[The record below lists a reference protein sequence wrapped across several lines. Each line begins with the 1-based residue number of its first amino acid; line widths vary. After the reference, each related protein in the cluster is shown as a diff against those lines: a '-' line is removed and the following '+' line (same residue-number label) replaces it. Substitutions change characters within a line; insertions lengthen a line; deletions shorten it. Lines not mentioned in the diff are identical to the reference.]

1 MPPKDA
7 PPPDVPVAF
16 GPFHLYPRLRR
27 LERGGES
34 VALGSRALE
43 ILLLLAE
50 RPGEVVSKRDLIRRV
65 WGEVV
70 VGEGSLRFHIG
81 ELRKALGE
89 TTSGAPYIQNV
100 AGRGYCFVGDV
111 SHGSLT
117 KPLPVQT
124 TVPGELGKLPARPLR
139 MVGRD
144 TVVRDVSQL
153 LAEWR
158 FVTLVGAGG
167 LGKTT
172 TALAVGHAALERF
185 DVVRFVD
192 LGASNDPRLVPSAV
206 ASALGLPV
214 SSADPVPTLIAFL
227 KDKRVLLILD
237 TCERVIEAAAT
248 LAEHIVT
255 ECPHVEMLASSREPL
270 RAAPERVYA
279 LPPLA
284 VPPPETGVRVDEAL
298 AFAAVELFV
307 ARAQA
312 ASPQFELLES
322 NVATVAA
329 MCRKLDGIPLAIELA
344 VGRVSA
350 LGLET
355 TAALLNSRFA
365 MKWPGL
371 RTALPRHRTLGATL
385 DWSVELLSESERVV
399 FRRLSVF
406 AGAFTLEA
414 AQKVTCGGLDA
425 VQVSEAVANLVD
437 KSLLSSMSLPTATHF
452 LMLDTTRA
460 YAEGMLADSGEAAA
474 IAHSHAVY
482 LCEFLERTYA
492 CTTEFIKPESG
503 RVNAAF
509 LSNLRAALEWARARL
524 DEPALLGRLTAA
536 CGPFVLDLSLFDE
549 CQRWAEVG
557 LAALDES
564 ERGTLR
570 EMELQGSL
578 GFSLLFSRG
587 SLQETEVALQRAL
600 ALAET
605 HRDLYNQ
612 TRFLGGLNNF
622 HQRTGELHGALRL
635 ARRAQLLASDLNDPA
650 YVALSQWLVGISSHL
665 VGDHQTAIT
674 LGILAWNRPPLSQV
688 VNRMRFGFDYQR
700 IRCLCGLARA
710 LWIAGHADQACSAAI
725 RVIEAGAQSGHPI
738 ALAIPL
744 VWVTPVL
751 FWAGD
756 WSSAEKLSD
765 QLIAHGERHAL
776 PLYRAAGLGM
786 KGHLAVIRGDA
797 SGGLVALREFDAML
811 RAANYGLLV
820 AVFATPIAQALAQ
833 LGHLGEALERIDA
846 AIAQVED
853 NGGSFDSPELLR
865 VKGEILATHA
875 EGAAASEA
883 ETLFQRSLDYARRQS
898 ALAWELRTA
907 NSLARLRQQQGRVA
921 EARGV
926 LEPVYSRFREG
937 YGTADLVEARRILTS
952 LA

>member
-7 PPPDVPVAF
+7 SPPDVTVAF
-16 GPFHLYPRLRR
+16 GPFRLYPRLRR

-50 RPGEVVSKRDLIRRV
+50 RSGEVVSKRDLIRRV

-70 VGEGSLRFHIG
+70 VGDGSLRFHIG
-81 ELRKALGE
+81 ELRKVLGE
-89 TTSGAPYIQNV
+89 MTSGAPYIQNV
-100 AGRGYCFVGDV
+100 AGRGYCFVGDA
-111 SHGSLT
+111 SRGGLT
-117 KPLPVQT
+117 TPLPVPT
-124 TVPGELGKLPARPLR
+124 AASGELGKLPARPLR

-144 TVVRDVSQL
+144 AVVRDVSQL

-167 LGKTT
+167 MGKTT
-172 TALAVGHAALERF
+172 TALAVGYASLERL
-185 DVVRFVD
+185 DAVRFVD
-192 LGASNDPRLVPSAV
+192 LGASNDPHLVPSAV
-206 ASALGLPV
+206 ASAVGLPV
-214 SSADPVPTLIAFL
+214 SSADPVPNLIAFL

-237 TCERVIEAAAT
+237 TCERVIDAAAS
-248 LAEHIVT
+248 LAERIVT
-255 ECPHVEMLASSREPL
+255 ECPQAEILTSSREPL

-284 VPPPETGVRVDEAL
+284 VPPAEADLRVDAAL
-298 AFAAVELFV
+298 GFAAVELFV

-312 ASPQFELLES
+312 ASPQFELLQS

-355 TAALLNSRFA
+355 TATLLNSRFA
-365 MKWPGL
+365 MQWPGL

-385 DWSVELLSESERVV
+385 DWSVELLSESERGV

-406 AGAFTLEA
+406 AGAFTLDA
-414 AQKVTCGGLDA
+414 AQKVTGMGLDA
-425 VQVSEAVANLVD
+425 VQVAEAVVNLVD
-437 KSLLSSMSLPTATHF
+437 KSLLSSVPLPTSTHF
-452 LMLDTTRA
+452 CMLDTTRA
-460 YAEGMLADSGEAAA
+460 YAEGMLADSGEADA
-474 IAHSHAVY
+474 IARCHAVY

-492 CTTEFIKPESG
+492 CTTEFIRPESG
-503 RVNAAF
+503 RANAAY
-509 LSNLRAALEWARARL
+509 LRNLRAALEWARARS
-524 DEPALLGRLTAA
+524 DEPALLTRLTAT
-536 CGPFVLDLSLFDE
+536 CGPFLLDLSLLDE
-549 CQRWAEVG
+549 CYRWAEVG
-557 LAALDES
+557 LAALDDS

-570 EMELQGSL
+570 EIELLSSL

-587 SLQETEVALQRAL
+587 SVPEVKVALEAAL

-605 HRDLYNQ
+605 HRDLSNQ
-612 TRFLGGLNNF
+612 TRILGGLNSY
-622 HQRTGELHGALRL
+622 HQRVGDLHGALDL
-635 ARRAQLLASDLNDPA
+635 ARRAQLVASASSDPA
-650 YVALSQWLVGISSHL
+650 YLAMSQWLVGISSHL
-665 VGDHQTAIT
+665 VGDHQTAIAV
-674 LGILAWNRPPLSQV
+674 GASAWNRSPLSKV
-688 VNRMRFGFDYQR
+688 VNRMRFGFDDQR
-700 IRCLCGLARA
+700 IRCLCGWARA
-710 LWIAGHADQACSAAI
+710 LWIAGHPDQACSAAA
-725 RVIEAGAQSGHPI
+725 RVFEAGAQSGHPI

-765 QLIAHGERHAL
+765 QLIAHAEQRAL
-776 PLYRAAGLGM
+776 SPYRATGLGM

-797 SGGLVALREFDAML
+797 SGGLTALLEFDAIL
-811 RAANYGLLV
+811 RPANYCLMV
-820 AVFATPIAQALAQ
+820 AVFAMPIAQALAQ

-865 VKGEILATHA
+865 VKGTILAAHA
-875 EGAAASEA
+875 EGAGVSEA
-883 ETLFQRSLDYARRQS
+883 
-898 ALAWELRTA
+898 
-907 NSLARLRQQQGRVA
+907 
-921 EARGV
+921 
-926 LEPVYSRFREG
+926 
-937 YGTADLVEARRILTS
+937 
-952 LA
+952 